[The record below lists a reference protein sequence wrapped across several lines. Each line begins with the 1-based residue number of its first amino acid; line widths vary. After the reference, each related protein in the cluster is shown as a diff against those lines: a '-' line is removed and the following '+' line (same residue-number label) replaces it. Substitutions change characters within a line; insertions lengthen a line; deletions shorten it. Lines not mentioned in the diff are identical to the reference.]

1 MTLTE
6 VSKWL
11 VKMSKKYFDSEQR
24 KCQSVKIPFLTRTE
38 GVKNRGVKRVYIIY
52 PFDRH
57 PILTPHPGIDRREE
71 NAMTIKELSQ
81 LYHLRREVEMDRQ
94 RLAALEERALPGAQR
109 LSGLPGSGNVQDKLA
124 TYAVEIADLR
134 AVIEQKLKRCLAEQ
148 QRLEAYI
155 AGIEDSFLRQ
165 IFTCRFVEG
174 MSWRQVADKVGG
186 KNTADGVR
194 KLSKRFL
201 LKK

>member
-1 MTLTE
+1 
-6 VSKWL
+6 
-11 VKMSKKYFDSEQR
+11 
-24 KCQSVKIPFLTRTE
+24 
-38 GVKNRGVKRVYIIY
+38 
-52 PFDRH
+52 
-57 PILTPHPGIDRREE
+57 
-71 NAMTIKELSQ
+71 MTIKELSQ
-81 LYHLRREVEMDRQ
+81 LYHLRREVEMERQ

-109 LSGLPGSGNVQDKLA
+109 LSGLPGSSRGQDKLGNA
-124 TYAVEIADLR
+124 AAEIADLR
-134 AVIEQKLKRCLAEQ
+134 ALVEQKLRRCLAEQ

-155 AGIEDSFLRQ
+155 AGIEDSFVRQ

-186 KNTADGVR
+186 RNTADGVR

>member
-1 MTLTE
+1 
-6 VSKWL
+6 
-11 VKMSKKYFDSEQR
+11 
-24 KCQSVKIPFLTRTE
+24 
-38 GVKNRGVKRVYIIY
+38 
-52 PFDRH
+52 
-57 PILTPHPGIDRREE
+57 
-71 NAMTIKELSQ
+71 MTIKELSQ
-81 LYHLRREVEMDRQ
+81 LYHLRREVEMDKQ
-94 RLAALEERALPGAQR
+94 RLLELEERALPGAQR
-109 LSGLPGSGNVQDKLA
+109 LSGLPGGLSVQDKLGEMA
-124 TYAVEIADLR
+124 TEIADLR
-134 AVIEQKLKRCLAEQ
+134 AVIEAKYRRCLTEQ

-155 AGIEDSFLRQ
+155 AGIEDSFVRQ

>member
-1 MTLTE
+1 
-6 VSKWL
+6 
-11 VKMSKKYFDSEQR
+11 
-24 KCQSVKIPFLTRTE
+24 
-38 GVKNRGVKRVYIIY
+38 
-52 PFDRH
+52 
-57 PILTPHPGIDRREE
+57 
-71 NAMTIKELSQ
+71 MTIKELSQ

-94 RLAALEERALPGAQR
+94 RLAALEERVLPGAQR
-109 LSGLPGSGNVQDKLA
+109 LSGLPGSSRGQDKLGEMA
-124 TYAVEIADLR
+124 AEIADLR

-155 AGIEDSFLRQ
+155 AGIEDSFVRQ

-174 MSWRQVADKVGG
+174 LSWRQVADKVGG
-186 KNTADGVR
+186 RNTADGVR

>member
-1 MTLTE
+1 
-6 VSKWL
+6 
-11 VKMSKKYFDSEQR
+11 
-24 KCQSVKIPFLTRTE
+24 
-38 GVKNRGVKRVYIIY
+38 
-52 PFDRH
+52 
-57 PILTPHPGIDRREE
+57 
-71 NAMTIKELSQ
+71 MTIKELSQ
-81 LYHLRREVEMDRQ
+81 LYYLRREVEMDRQ

-174 MSWRQVADKVGG
+174 LSWRQVADKAGG
-186 KNTADGVR
+186 KNSAGNLY
-194 KLSKRFL
+194 KMAYRFV
-201 LKK
+201 KKN

>member
-1 MTLTE
+1 
-6 VSKWL
+6 
-11 VKMSKKYFDSEQR
+11 
-24 KCQSVKIPFLTRTE
+24 
-38 GVKNRGVKRVYIIY
+38 
-52 PFDRH
+52 
-57 PILTPHPGIDRREE
+57 
-71 NAMTIKELSQ
+71 MTIKELSQ
-81 LYHLRREVEMDRQ
+81 LYHLRREVEMERQ

-109 LSGLPGSGNVQDKLA
+109 LSGLPGSSRGQDKLGEMA
-124 TYAVEIADLR
+124 AEIADLR

-155 AGIEDSFLRQ
+155 AGIEDSFVRQ

-174 MSWRQVADKVGG
+174 LSWRQVADKVGG

>member
-1 MTLTE
+1 
-6 VSKWL
+6 
-11 VKMSKKYFDSEQR
+11 
-24 KCQSVKIPFLTRTE
+24 
-38 GVKNRGVKRVYIIY
+38 
-52 PFDRH
+52 
-57 PILTPHPGIDRREE
+57 
-71 NAMTIKELSQ
+71 MTIKELSQ
-81 LYHLRREVEMDRQ
+81 LYHLRREVEMERQ

-109 LSGLPGSGNVQDKLA
+109 LSGLPGSSRGQDKLGNA
-124 TYAVEIADLR
+124 AAEIADLR
-134 AVIEQKLKRCLAEQ
+134 ALIEQKLRRCLAEQ

-155 AGIEDSFLRQ
+155 AGIEDSFVRQ

-186 KNTADGVR
+186 RNTADGVR

>member
-1 MTLTE
+1 
-6 VSKWL
+6 
-11 VKMSKKYFDSEQR
+11 
-24 KCQSVKIPFLTRTE
+24 
-38 GVKNRGVKRVYIIY
+38 
-52 PFDRH
+52 
-57 PILTPHPGIDRREE
+57 
-71 NAMTIKELSQ
+71 MTIKELSQ

-109 LSGLPGSGNVQDKLA
+109 LSGLPGGLSVQDKLGEMA
-124 TYAVEIADLR
+124 AEIADLR

-155 AGIEDSFLRQ
+155 AGIEDSFVRQ

-186 KNTADGVR
+186 KNTAANLY
-194 KLSKRFL
+194 KMAYRFV
-201 LKK
+201 KKN

>member
-1 MTLTE
+1 
-6 VSKWL
+6 
-11 VKMSKKYFDSEQR
+11 
-24 KCQSVKIPFLTRTE
+24 
-38 GVKNRGVKRVYIIY
+38 
-52 PFDRH
+52 
-57 PILTPHPGIDRREE
+57 
-71 NAMTIKELSQ
+71 MTIKELSQ

-94 RLAALEERALPGAQR
+94 RLVALEERALPGAQR

-134 AVIEQKLKRCLAEQ
+134 EVIEAKYRRCLAEQ

-155 AGIEDSFLRQ
+155 AGIEDSFVRQ

-174 MSWRQVADKVGG
+174 LSWRQVADKVGG
-186 KNTADGVR
+186 KNTADALR
-194 KLSKRFL
+194 MLSKRFL